1 MSDEGGLG
9 AGEPGAD
16 EPSAREFGAGES
28 GADRVNPDA
37 FKPDGFNADALK
49 EIPESI
55 FSDDDGT
62 ADARLA
68 QALIRYSSGRIP
80 LTEVVDALAFAR
92 VLVPVLASGELRH
105 VGSHGLEQDAV
116 ASTGVVA
123 VRLAD
128 GRAALPIFTDVD
140 AMRAWKSEARPVPAE
155 GPRVALAAVSENWSS
170 LVLNPGMEAVV
181 IPRPAV
187 WALAQGHEWRPAVV
201 QGELDSEVRDAIIAA
216 ISTDGDV
223 RRVDARAGAA
233 AEVAVVLSVAP
244 GLGSADLDAVIA
256 RVAGEIARVAV
267 LAQRIDSLE
276 LKVETAEPT

>member
-1 MSDEGGLG
+1 VSDADGF
-9 AGEPGAD
+9 GAD
-16 EPSAREFGAGES
+16 VSSAGGFDS
-28 GADRVNPDA
+28 GA
-37 FKPDGFNADALK
+37 FK
-49 EIPESI
+49 EIPESL

-62 ADARLA
+62 ADAHLA
-68 QALIRYSSGRIP
+68 QALIRYSSGKVS
-80 LTEVVDALAFAR
+80 LAEVVDALAFAR

-140 AMRAWKSEARPVPAE
+140 AMRAWKGEARPVPAE
-155 GPRVALAAVSENWSS
+155 GPRAALAAVSESWSS

-187 WALAQGHEWRPAVV
+187 WALAQGQQWRPAVV
-201 QGELDSEVRDAIIAA
+201 QGEIDPEVRDAIIAA
-216 ISTDGDV
+216 ISIDGDV
-223 RRVDARAGAA
+223 RGVDARAGAA
-233 AEVAVVLSVAP
+233 AEVAVVLSLAP
-244 GLGSADLDAVIA
+244 GLGAADLEAVIA
-256 RVAGEIARVAV
+256 RVEGEIARAAV

-276 LKVETAEPT
+276 LKVETA

>member
-1 MSDEGGLG
+1 MSDEGGPG
-9 AGEPGAD
+9 AGKLGAD
-16 EPSAREFGAGES
+16 EPKAGKSGAGES
-28 GADRVNPDA
+28 GSDGFN
-37 FKPDGFNADALK
+37 PDGFNADALK
-49 EIPESI
+49 DIPESI

-80 LTEVVDALAFAR
+80 LAEVVDALAFAR
-92 VLVPVLASGELRH
+92 VLVPVLASGEMRH
-105 VGSHGLEQDAV
+105 VGSHGLDQDAV

-155 GPRVALAAVSENWSS
+155 GPRAALAAVSENWSS

-187 WALAQGHEWRPAVV
+187 WALAQGHQWRPAVV
-201 QGELDSEVRDAIIAA
+201 QGEIEPEVRDAIIAA
-216 ISTDGDV
+216 ISIDGDV

-244 GLGSADLDAVIA
+244 GLGARDLEAVIA
-256 RVAGEIARVAV
+256 RVQGEIARAAV

-276 LKVETAEPT
+276 LKVETAQPS

>member
-1 MSDEGGLG
+1 VSG
-9 AGEPGAD
+9 AGGFGAD
-16 EPSAREFGAGES
+16 E
-28 GADRVNPDA
+28 
-37 FKPDGFNADALK
+37 FNADEFNADRFK
-49 EIPESI
+49 EIPESL

-62 ADARLA
+62 ADAHLA

-80 LTEVVDALAFAR
+80 LTEVVEALAFAR

-105 VGSHGLEQDAV
+105 VGGHGLEQDAV
-116 ASTGVVA
+116 ASAGVVA

-155 GPRVALAAVSENWSS
+155 GPRAALAAVSENWSS

-187 WALAQGHEWRPAVV
+187 WALAQGHQWRPAVA
-201 QGELDSEVRDAIIAA
+201 QGLLDPEVRDAIIAA
-216 ISTDGDV
+216 ISVDGDV
-223 RRVDARAGAA
+223 RHVDARAGAA
-233 AEVAVVLSVAP
+233 AEVAVVLSLAP
-244 GLGSADLDAVIA
+244 GLGAADLEAVIA
-256 RVAGEIARVAV
+256 RVEGEIAHAVV

-276 LKVETAEPT
+276 LKVEAAETS

>member
-1 MSDEGGLG
+1 VSGPDELG
-9 AGEPGAD
+9 E
-16 EPSAREFGAGES
+16 
-28 GADRVNPDA
+28 N
-37 FKPDGFNADALK
+37 
-49 EIPESI
+49 PESI

-68 QALIRYSSGRIP
+68 QALIRYSSGRIS

-92 VLVPVLASGELRH
+92 VLVPVVASGELRH
-105 VGSHGLEQDAV
+105 RGSHGLEQDAA

-128 GRAALPIFTDVD
+128 GRAALPIFTDVE

-155 GPRVALAAVSENWSS
+155 GPRAAFAAVSENYSS

-187 WALAQGHEWRPAVV
+187 WALAQGQEWRPAVV
-201 QGELDSEVRDAIIAA
+201 QGLLDSEVRDAIIAA
-216 ISTDGDV
+216 ISIDGDV

-233 AEVAVVLSVAP
+233 AEVAVVLFLAP
-244 GLGSADLDAVIA
+244 GLAAADLEAVIA
-256 RVAGEIARVAV
+256 RVEGEIAHAAV

-276 LKVETAEPT
+276 LKVETAEPS

>member
-1 MSDEGGLG
+1 MS
-9 AGEPGAD
+9 
-16 EPSAREFGAGES
+16 GAGES
-28 GADRVNPDA
+28 NGEGSDVG
-37 FKPDGFNADALK
+37 GFNPEGFHLDASGAHVFK
-49 EIPESI
+49 ELPESL

-62 ADARLA
+62 ADAHLA

-92 VLVPVLASGELRH
+92 VLVPVLASGERRH
-105 VGSHGLEQDAV
+105 VGNQGLEQDAV

-123 VRLAD
+123 VRLPD

-155 GPRVALAAVSENWSS
+155 GPRAALAAVSESWSS

-187 WALAQGHEWRPAVV
+187 WALAQGPQWRPAVV
-201 QGELDSEVRDAIIAA
+201 QGEIDPEVRDAIIAA
-216 ISTDGDV
+216 ISIDGDV

-233 AEVAVVLSVAP
+233 AEVAVVLSLAP
-244 GLGSADLDAVIA
+244 GLGASDLEAVIA
-256 RVAGEIARVAV
+256 RVEGEIAHAAV

-276 LKVETAEPT
+276 LKVEAA

>member
-1 MSDEGGLG
+1 MSDESGLG

-16 EPSAREFGAGES
+16 ELSAREFGADG
-28 GADRVNPDA
+28 VNS
-37 FKPDGFNADALK
+37 DGFTADALK

-92 VLVPVLASGELRH
+92 VLVPVLASGEMRH

-140 AMRAWKSEARPVPAE
+140 AMRAWKCEARPVPAE
-155 GPRVALAAVSENWSS
+155 GPRAALAAVSENWSS

-187 WALAQGHEWRPAVV
+187 WALAQGDQWRPAVV

-216 ISTDGDV
+216 ISLDGDV

-244 GLGSADLDAVIA
+244 GLGAADLEAVIA
-256 RVAGEIARVAV
+256 RVQGEIARAAV

-276 LKVETAEPT
+276 LKVEAA

>member
-1 MSDEGGLG
+1 VPVSG
-9 AGEPGAD
+9 ADGFGAD
-16 EPSAREFGAGES
+16 EFSGGEFSAGEFS
-28 GADRVNPDA
+28 GGE
-37 FKPDGFNADALK
+37 FK

-55 FSDDDGT
+55 FSDDDGS
-62 ADARLA
+62 ADAHLA

-80 LTEVVDALAFAR
+80 LTEVVDALGFAR
-92 VLVPVLASGELRH
+92 VLVPVIASGELRH
-105 VGSHGLEQDAV
+105 VGSHGFEQDSI

-140 AMRAWKSEARPVPAE
+140 AMRAWKPEARPVPAE
-155 GPRVALAAVSENWSS
+155 GPRAALAAVSENWSA

-187 WALAQGHEWRPAVV
+187 WALAQGQEWRPAV
-201 QGELDSEVRDAIIAA
+201 LDGLLDPEVRDALIAA
-216 ISTDGDV
+216 VSVDGDV

-233 AEVAVVLSVAP
+233 AEVALVLSLEP
-244 GLGSADLDAVIA
+244 GLGSADLEAVIA
-256 RVAGEIARVAV
+256 RVEGEIASAAV

-276 LKVETAEPT
+276 ITVVSAHQD